1 MKEEFPNYQIGDVD
15 FKDKTCFN
23 DFDGELHF
31 LNSERP
37 YMRCLSFHALL
48 AREHALDYGWIDE
61 NELKELD
68 GDDMWSDGFLDE
80 KTRKFIDE
88 WRVDVCSQSIQIDDT
103 SKKNRH
109 CNQLQRSMILLD
121 LIFHILCICDCAVNS
136 SNCGQV
142 DDKAMVVD
150 FCIEKQSKTTLKQT
164 LWTDSTKEMAVSSV
178 INSDT
183 LVSPVPYTMSH
194 IWTHMDTNAT
204 INNQLSFAS
213 LNCQPTIV
221 LMDQRTNAKSP
232 AHQTV
237 YWT

>member
-80 KTRKFIDE
+80 KPGNSLMSGGLMF
-88 WRVDVCSQSIQIDDT
+88 
-103 SKKNRH
+103 
-109 CNQLQRSMILLD
+109 
-121 LIFHILCICDCAVNS
+121 AVNRLLI
-136 SNCGQV
+136 
-142 DDKAMVVD
+142 K
-150 FCIEKQSKTTLKQT
+150 LK
-164 LWTDSTKEMAVSSV
+164 
-178 INSDT
+178 
-183 LVSPVPYTMSH
+183 
-194 IWTHMDTNAT
+194 
-204 INNQLSFAS
+204 
-213 LNCQPTIV
+213 
-221 LMDQRTNAKSP
+221 
-232 AHQTV
+232 
-237 YWT
+237 